1 MRTLAPIAGRCFYME
16 QKMRKNA
23 KDVLVVGAVTT
34 DEKKAI
40 SELLGPLM
48 VEYAHK
54 LSLARR
60 LMKKIHFRAVI
71 LWEDAKHFMRELA
84 DKKFNGKIIV
94 TTYVKKDKRKKK
106 SVFSENESHIHTK
119 VANEIM
125 KGVEGLL
132 PAM

>member
-1 MRTLAPIAGRCFYME
+1 MLAPIASRCFYRE

-23 KDVLVVGAVTT
+23 KDVLVVGAITP
-34 DEKKAI
+34 EERKAI
-40 SELLGPLM
+40 SDLLGPLM
-48 VEYAHK
+48 VEFAHK

-94 TTYVKKDKRKKK
+94 TTHVKKEKRKKK
-106 SVFSENESHIHTK
+106 TASSENETPVHTK
-119 VANEIM
+119 VANEIL
-125 KGVEGLL
+125 KGVVELL

>member
-1 MRTLAPIAGRCFYME
+1 
-16 QKMRKNA
+16 MRKNA

-94 TTYVKKDKRKKK
+94 TTHVKKDKRKKK